1 MHARVSVD
9 FAREFGCLLEAVF
22 DPGPGASWGSA
33 LVKRNIPHPASAV
46 TRSSPMRHCGNLC
59 LDAIHASLH
68 RLETAMKLQ
77 RMLIGT
83 MAALAFATA
92 AAAQPVQERN
102 GILTSATGHTLYV
115 NGIDAPGRSNCNGA
129 CARAWPPY
137 LAREG
142 AQAVGA
148 TSIVTRDDGALQW
161 AYAGRPLL
169 LGDGCAAGRYP
180 G

>member
-1 MHARVSVD
+1 
-9 FAREFGCLLEAVF
+9 
-22 DPGPGASWGSA
+22 
-33 LVKRNIPHPASAV
+33 
-46 TRSSPMRHCGNLC
+46 
-59 LDAIHASLH
+59 
-68 RLETAMKLQ
+68 MKLQ

-161 AYAGRPLL
+161 AYAGRPLYFSATDARPGDIR
-169 LGDGCAAGRYP
+169 GDGTEGVWSVVRTALAERASGLAAATAVHHVTQAPSRKVW
-180 G
+180 